1 MAIETI
7 LVAVGSEETEQ
18 LDRLT
23 QTVIDIAGPAGATVE
38 LLHIFTDAA
47 FDTAVDRLKI
57 ADRREA
63 SADRVARQLTS
74 VREMVKRIDE
84 TDISST
90 VSGAIGDHADE
101 VVAHAEATDADL
113 LIVGGRRRSPAG
125 KAVFGSTAQAIML
138 GAPCP
143 VTFVQSSAE

>member
-1 MAIETI
+1 MAFETI

-23 QTVIDIAGPAGATVE
+23 QTVIDLAGPVGAKVE
-38 LLHIFTDAA
+38 LLHIFTDRA

-57 ADRREA
+57 ADRREV

-74 VREMVKRIDE
+74 VREMAKRIDE
-84 TDISST
+84 TELSYTIA
-90 VSGAIGDHADE
+90 GAIGDHADE
-101 VVAHAEATDADL
+101 VVAHAEATGADL
-113 LIVGGRRRSPAG
+113 VIVGGRRRSPAG